1 MAATYEGSSGPG
13 GASVAPTVTSG
24 NHARLCSVS
33 LVKQRQSGMFNMTS
47 AVVPL
52 KAREGTFHVRI
63 QVFPAFLENE
73 SENAPVK
80 SLNAVGLAG
89 LTSAPLISYSADAV
103 C

>member
-1 MAATYEGSSGPG
+1 MAATYEGSSGPR
-13 GASVAPTVTSG
+13 GASAGPTVTSG
-24 NHARLCSVS
+24 NRARPCSAS
-33 LVKQRQSGMFNMTS
+33 LVEQRQSGTFDMTS
-47 AVVPL
+47 VHL

-80 SLNAVGLAG
+80 SLNAVGLAR
-89 LTSAPLISYSADAV
+89 LTFAPALSYSADAV